1 MLFLLHGECHK
12 KNIFTIQFFG
22 HSARK
27 NVVKVITKLH
37 RPQIGTNK
45 TTLQPKKKIAATQIR
60 R

>member
-1 MLFLLHGECHK
+1 MVNAIKKTSSQFSFLVIPPL
-12 KNIFTIQFFG
+12 
-22 HSARK
+22 RK